1 MRSRLWKLTLRLKRK
16 SYLTQISIFYLSSF
30 AFVLFVLPFI
40 YLTDKILGEN
50 SNGPEAG
57 AWIATVLVAPFFE
70 TFLFQRLPFN
80 LMQNWSLTRNKYGL
94 YILVSSVI
102 FGLCHYYSLQYMII
116 TFAGGLVLAYTYFFY
131 CKMPKVAFWT
141 TVLIHGLR
149 NSMALIT
156 LIFDKR

>member
-1 MRSRLWKLTLRLKRK
+1 MRSRLWKLTLRIKRK

-57 AWIATVLVAPFFE
+57 AWIATVLVTPFFE

-80 LMQNWSLTRNKYGL
+80 RMQNWSLTRNKYGL

-102 FGLCHYYSLQYMII
+102 FGLCHYYSLQYMMI

-131 CKMPKVAFWT
+131 CKTPKVAFCT

-149 NSMALIT
+149 NSMALIA

>member
-30 AFVLFVLPFI
+30 AIVLFVLPFI
-40 YLTDKILGEN
+40 YLTDKTLEEN

-80 LMQNWSLTRNKYGL
+80 LMQNWSLTKNKYGL
-94 YILVSSVI
+94 YILVSSAI
-102 FGLCHYYSLQYMII
+102 FGLCHDYSLQYMII

-131 CKMPKVAFWT
+131 CKTPNVAFWT

-149 NSMALIT
+149 NSMAIIT
-156 LIFDKR
+156 LIFDK